1 MKGNPVQKGAEM
13 ATENRKPGRGGR
25 PGGHGPLRRLAR
37 RHPFI
42 SAVAAFTGAGFIIF
56 VLLWF
61 QPQKLFLNK
70 TVNEPVP
77 GVIQTAPA
85 GETNRSPTAGQSPPP
100 GLQVFRAGSFRSL
113 EHPTTGRAIVL
124 RRPAGRLILRLERLS
139 TSNGPD
145 LRVYLSHIPASND
158 LHAYRTGF
166 IDLGALKGNRGSQ
179 NYAIPAGTDL
189 SAFKSAVIWCRRF
202 AVGFGVAPLQP

>member
-1 MKGNPVQKGAEM
+1 MGLV
-13 ATENRKPGRGGR
+13 
-25 PGGHGPLRRLAR
+25 
-37 RHPFI
+37 
-42 SAVAAFTGAGFIIF
+42 IF

-77 GVIQTAPA
+77 GIIDTAPA
-85 GETNRSPTAGQSPPP
+85 GGANRNPAVGQSASP
-100 GLQVFRAGSFRSL
+100 GLQVVRAGSFRSL
-113 EHPTTGRAIVL
+113 EHATTGRAIVL

-145 LRVYLSHIPASND
+145 LRVYRSHVPASSD

-166 IDLGALKGNRGSQ
+166 IDLGTLKGNRGSQ

-189 SAFKSAVIWCRRF
+189 PHSTARPYGAADSRSHSA
-202 AVGFGVAPLQP
+202 

>member
-1 MKGNPVQKGAEM
+1 MAE
-13 ATENRKPGRGGR
+13 ENRIPGRGGR
-25 PGGHGPLRRLAR
+25 PGRRWWLGRLAR
-37 RHPFI
+37 RHRFI
-42 SAVAAFTGAGFIIF
+42 GAATALIGVGFIIF

-70 TVNEPVP
+70 TISEPVP

-85 GETNRSPTAGQSPPP
+85 DGTNRNPVAGQSRPPE
-100 GLQVFRAGSFRSL
+100 LQVERSGSFRSL
-113 EHPTTGRAIVL
+113 EHATTGRAIVL

-145 LRVYLSHIPASND
+145 LRVYLSHVPASSD
-158 LHAYRTGF
+158 LRAYRIGF

-179 NYAIPAGTDL
+179 NYAIPAGTDV

>member
-1 MKGNPVQKGAEM
+1 MAEKD
-13 ATENRKPGRGGR
+13 TKPSRGGR
-25 PGGHGPLRRLAR
+25 PGRRWSPGRLAR
-37 RHPFI
+37 RHPVI
-42 SAVAAFTGAGFIIF
+42 SAAALIGVALIIF
-56 VLLWF
+56 VLAWF

-70 TVNEPVP
+70 TVNEALP

-85 GETNRSPTAGQSPPP
+85 GEADRGATAGGSALP
-100 GLQVFRAGSFRSL
+100 GLRVLRSGRFRSL
-113 EHPTTGRAIVL
+113 EHATTGTAIVL
-124 RRPAGRLILRLERLS
+124 RLSDGRLILRLERLS

-145 LRVYLSHIPASND
+145 LRVYLSHVPAGGD
-158 LHAYRTGF
+158 PHAYRTGF

-202 AVGFGVAPLQP
+202 AVGFSVAPLSP